1 MLSGETRFQFFQL
14 FISVIAKRFPSIAK
28 AFSFSLR
35 TFSVYRRPSLSSPL
49 SLSSSYVS
57 VRLSEDG
64 VTVCVT
70 SRGKMLLPFLRGSE

>member
-35 TFSVYRRPSLSSPL
+35 TFSVYRRPSLS
-49 SLSSSYVS
+49 LSSSYVS